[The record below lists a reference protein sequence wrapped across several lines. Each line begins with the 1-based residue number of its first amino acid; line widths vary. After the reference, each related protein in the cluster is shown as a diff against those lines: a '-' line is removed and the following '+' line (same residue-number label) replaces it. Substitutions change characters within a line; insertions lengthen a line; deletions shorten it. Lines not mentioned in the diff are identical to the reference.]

1 MDAMKTILVGTDGS
15 SSAQVAVRWAGRF
28 AAATSSDLLV
38 AHGWGPGIVE
48 LPPGM
53 HDELRTEAERALET
67 EWSANV
73 RPDGGPVRSVLVDGD
88 ARNALPQ
95 LADEEDADLIVVG
108 ARGAGRQ
115 PHALHIGSVTHHLVH
130 HTTRP
135 LAAIPATAR
144 TTFPT
149 IVELGIDG
157 SNASFRALEWLR
169 EFGTSVAE
177 EVLAVYAEFVMAE
190 WVPRWDSQSW
200 YRQAELA
207 IQQWIEPLRTA
218 GIPTTPSVIVN
229 EPVAAIT
236 DVGTRDH
243 AGMIVVGSRGRGG
256 ITGLRLGST
265 ALKVL
270 HHSGLP
276 VVLVP

>member
-1 MDAMKTILVGTDGS
+1 MKTILVGTDGS
-15 SSAQVAVRWAGRF
+15 SSAQVAVRWAARF
-28 AAATSSDLLV
+28 AAATSSQLVV
-38 AHGWGPGIVE
+38 AHTWEPGLVK
-48 LPPGM
+48 LPPDM
-53 HDELRTEAERALET
+53 VEERRAEAGRALET
-67 EWSANV
+67 EWSADARADGEHV
-73 RPDGGPVRSVLVDGD
+73 RAVLLDGD
-88 ARNALPQ
+88 ARDALPR
-95 LADEEDADLIVVG
+95 LADDEDADLVVVG

-135 LAAIPATAR
+135 LAAVPATAR

-149 IVELGIDG
+149 TLELGIDG
-157 SNASFRALEWLR
+157 SNASFRALDWVR
-169 EFGTSVAE
+169 EAGAAVAN

-190 WVPRWDSQSW
+190 WVPRWDSESW
-200 YRQAELA
+200 YRHAEQAIEA
-207 IQQWIEPLRTA
+207 WIEPLRTA

-236 DVGTRDH
+236 EVGMRSH